1 MCLNQ
6 GLDPAYFR
14 FFRHRK
20 KVSIKVLI
28 DVSTRAGRKKTKYV
42 KNRKQKNSPLNVNGD
57 DYSRM
62 AICHELN
69 VSLIMAPDH
78 TKHNS
83 DSSV

>member
-1 MCLNQ
+1 M
-6 GLDPAYFR
+6 
-14 FFRHRK
+14 
-20 KVSIKVLI
+20 
-28 DVSTRAGRKKTKYV
+28 
-42 KNRKQKNSPLNVNGD
+42 NGD